1 MFFLNLGFRLHSKY
15 LELMNPFKL
24 VTFAV
29 LFFAFS
35 FTGYSQKANIKIK
48 NKTVTT
54 SILEFGDNGI
64 FTDNGYFLF
73 SEINQIIFEKFDSE
87 FQSTYSTLENKVSIS
102 FGNRPDIEKTTPIII
117 KELSDKAQIYPEDY
131 LIKGSRSALT
141 GIALSGLG
149 VILTVVGASADEGYE
164 GLFGYGGEELSIAG
178 GALGI
183 VGLGFV
189 IDGWVKIGKA
199 GKAMKA
205 ERLKK
210 KQSN

>member
-1 MFFLNLGFRLHSKY
+1 
-15 LELMNPFKL
+15 MNPIKL

-35 FTGYSQKANIKIK
+35 LTGYSQKANIEMKD
-48 NKTVTT
+48 KTVTT
-54 SILEFGDNGI
+54 SILAFGDDEI
-64 FTDNGYFLF
+64 FTENGNFKF
-73 SEINQIIFEKFDSE
+73 SEISQIIFEKFDPA
-87 FQSTYSTLENKVSIS
+87 FQSTYSKLKNKVSIS
-102 FGNRPDIEKTTPIII
+102 FGNRPDIEKTTPNPNSISELLTN
-117 KELSDKAQIYPEDY
+117 KDLSDIAQIYPEDY

-149 VILTVVGASADEGYE
+149 VILTVVGASTGD
-164 GLFGYGGEELSIAG
+164 GGEELSIAG

-189 IDGWVKIGKA
+189 IDGWAKTGKA

>member
-1 MFFLNLGFRLHSKY
+1 
-15 LELMNPFKL
+15 MNPFKL
-24 VTFAV
+24 VTFTV
-29 LFFAFS
+29 LFFAF
-35 FTGYSQKANIKIK
+35 FLTGYSQKANIEMKD
-48 NKTVTT
+48 KTVTT

-73 SEINQIIFEKFDSE
+73 SEISQIIFEKFDPA
-87 FQSTYSTLENKVSIS
+87 FQSTYSNLKNKVSIS
-102 FGNRPDIEKTTPIII
+102 FGNRPDIEKTTPNPDAISELLKI
-117 KELSDKAQIYPEDY
+117 KELSDKVQIYPEDY

-149 VILTVVGASADEGYE
+149 VILAVVGAGTDDV
-164 GLFGYGGEELSIAG
+164 GEELSIVG

-183 VGLGFV
+183 GGLGLV

>member
-1 MFFLNLGFRLHSKY
+1 
-15 LELMNPFKL
+15 MNPFKL

-35 FTGYSQKANIKIK
+35 LTGYSQKANIEMKD
-48 NKTVTT
+48 KTVTT
-54 SILEFGDNGI
+54 SILAFGDNGI
-64 FTDNGYFLF
+64 FTENGNFKF
-73 SEINQIIFEKFDSE
+73 SEISQIIFEKFDPA
-87 FQSTYSTLENKVSIS
+87 FQSTYSKLKNKVSIS
-102 FGNRPDIEKTTPIII
+102 FGNRPDIEKTNHVTN
-117 KELSDKAQIYPEDY
+117 KDLSDKAQIYPEDY

-149 VILTVVGASADEGYE
+149 VILTVVGASTGD
-164 GLFGYGGEELSIAG
+164 GGEELSIAG

-183 VGLGFV
+183 VGLVFV
-189 IDGWVKIGKA
+189 IDGWAKTGKA

>member
-1 MFFLNLGFRLHSKY
+1 
-15 LELMNPFKL
+15 MNPFKL

-29 LFFAFS
+29 LFFAF
-35 FTGYSQKANIKIK
+35 FLTGYSQKANIEMKD
-48 NKTVTT
+48 KTVTT

-73 SEINQIIFEKFDSE
+73 SEISQIIFEKFDPA
-87 FQSTYSTLENKVSIS
+87 FQSTYSNLKNKVSIS

-117 KELSDKAQIYPEDY
+117 SDLSDKAEMYPEDY

-149 VILTVVGASADEGYE
+149 VILVVVGAGTDDV
-164 GLFGYGGEELSIAG
+164 GEELSIVG

-183 VGLGFV
+183 GGLGLV
-189 IDGWVKIGKA
+189 IDGWAKTGKA